1 MKIQMRDFDYRT
13 RPLLARIAARLRRPR
28 PMATPK
34 AKASA

>member
-1 MKIQMRDFDYRT
+1 MKVQMRDFDYIA

-28 PMATPK
+28 RMATPK